1 MKAPTPCTLSGRL
14 VVLEPLSVSH
24 AEDLFASFAEDP
36 TIWRWLPIAPPS
48 SQREMRVGIDA
59 HLQRQATGEVVA
71 FAQVS
76 VATGRAAGVTN
87 YLGIT
92 VADGG
97 LEIGGTWLG
106 KHAQRT
112 GINREAKYLLL
123 RHAFEALG
131 ALRVQLKTD
140 ARNEQSQR
148 AIARLGAVR
157 EGVLRKHKLLW
168 DGFVRDSVLFS
179 VVDSEWPAVRSA
191 LEASVLGGARSPDS
205 RSS

>member
-1 MKAPTPCTLSGRL
+1 MQPKPMKTPIPCTLNGRL

-24 AEDLFASFAEDP
+24 ANDLFASFVEDP

-48 SQREMRVGIDA
+48 SKREMHERIHA
-59 HLQRQATGEVVA
+59 HLQRQATGEVIA

-76 VATGRAAGVTN
+76 VATGRAVGVTN

-106 KHAQRT
+106 KRAQRT

-123 RHAFEALG
+123 GHAFEALG

-157 EGVLRKHKLLW
+157 EGVLRKHMVLW

-179 VVDSEWPAVRSA
+179 VIDAEWPAVKSA
-191 LEASVLGGARSPDS
+191 LESS
-205 RSS
+205 RV